1 MPFLN
6 RATTIIGLASILW
19 LASLTLAKKPP
30 LVHGAVSS
38 TEAGDEDTC
47 IDCHKDEVNGFAR
60 SKMAHS
66 MRLPNHEPEGSV
78 SAPEATLRMYSNRDG
93 AWQTLQ
99 SHGNTQT
106 YRIGYVIGSGT
117 HAAGYIVSLA
127 NHLFQS
133 PVAYYRRKAAYGLA
147 PGYESESDPDFTRP
161 VKPGCLFCHAGSF
174 AQVAGS
180 INEYA
185 AQPFSHLTISC
196 NRCHGPVGDHVAN
209 PSSSNIVNPAGL
221 DPAARDSVCEQCHL
235 KGVAHVLNLGKQFS
249 DFVVGQPLENT
260 FTTYPYSMLNG
271 EQPPFKVISHS
282 EQLALSRCKQVTGSR
297 MWCGRCHDPH
307 NEPTNVVPYYRAKC
321 LGCHARTHFAVNHP
335 SNSSNCIACHMPKR
349 EANDGGHTVF
359 TDHRIQRTPDQKP
372 SGQPN
377 GIVPWRDPPAEF
389 ARRNLGTAL
398 IEAGSETKSWPQI
411 VSGYRLLTQVQ
422 HQFPDDCE
430 MYQSIGDALS
440 IGGQLSEAEIAFE
453 IAERCNPKSSS
464 TEASLGAAE
473 AALGKNE
480 LAELH
485 LERAF
490 DLDRMNLSAA
500 EQLMG
505 VYERDGNAKKADA
518 LRSKLESLFH

>member
-1 MPFLN
+1 
-6 RATTIIGLASILW
+6 
-19 LASLTLAKKPP
+19 
-30 LVHGAVSS
+30 
-38 TEAGDEDTC
+38 
-47 IDCHKDEVNGFAR
+47 
-60 SKMAHS
+60 
-66 MRLPNHEPEGSV
+66 
-78 SAPEATLRMYSNRDG
+78 
-93 AWQTLQ
+93 
-99 SHGNTQT
+99 
-106 YRIGYVIGSGT
+106 
-117 HAAGYIVSLA
+117 
-127 NHLFQS
+127 
-133 PVAYYRRKAAYGLA
+133 
-147 PGYESESDPDFTRP
+147 
-161 VKPGCLFCHAGSF
+161 
-174 AQVAGS
+174 
-180 INEYA
+180 
-185 AQPFSHLTISC
+185 
-196 NRCHGPVGDHVAN
+196 
-209 PSSSNIVNPAGL
+209 
-221 DPAARDSVCEQCHL
+221 
-235 KGVAHVLNLGKQFS
+235 
-249 DFVVGQPLENT
+249 
-260 FTTYPYSMLNG
+260 
-271 EQPPFKVISHS
+271 
-282 EQLALSRCKQVTGSR
+282 
-297 MWCGRCHDPH
+297 
-307 NEPTNVVPYYRAKC
+307 
-321 LGCHARTHFAVNHP
+321 
-335 SNSSNCIACHMPKR
+335 MPKR